1 MRKIITVLLGLM
13 LALSLG
19 ITAFAADSAGEGTT
33 PIDVYARYV
42 REIAGEYTAPAENGE
57 AAVTLPDGST
67 ITVTGAPQEART
79 LVVVP
84 IPESEKEAWG
94 WLVDCLANTGTPVRA
109 YDIYFLD
116 ADGNRLNADGVVIAI
131 TAPSSDGTLIACSLN
146 TDGISKVLV
155 SAVNAGRITFTAN
168 GSHYY
173 ILAEKAGAA
182 QPDDPDDTSTPDD
195 PENPSKPHDPDDPS
209 TPDDSDDPSTPDDP
223 AAPSTPA
230 DPDNPSTPDDPST
243 PGNPSTSG
251 DPTTPGNSSTPGNP
265 LTPDDPSTPGNPS
278 TPDEPST
285 PEDPSTSGNPSTS
298 EASNPAESP
307 KTGDSSNLLL
317 WIVLLIISCAGI
329 LFLLLLGKRR
339 KEKEDEEV

>member
-57 AAVTLPDGST
+57 AAVTLPDGT
-67 ITVTGAPQEART
+67 AITVTGAPQEART

-116 ADGNRLNADGVVIAI
+116 ADGNRLNADGAVIAI

-146 TDGISKVLV
+146 TDGISKVLA
-155 SAVNAGRITFTAN
+155 SAVNAGKITFTAN

-173 ILAEKAGAA
+173 ILAEKAGAT
-182 QPDDPDDTSTPDD
+182 QPDDPEQPSD
-195 PENPSKPHDPDDPS
+195 PENPSTPEKP
-209 TPDDSDDPSTPDDP
+209 
-223 AAPSTPA
+223 ANPA
-230 DPDNPSTPDDPST
+230 D
-243 PGNPSTSG
+243 
-251 DPTTPGNSSTPGNP
+251 
-265 LTPDDPSTPGNPS
+265 
-278 TPDEPST
+278 
-285 PEDPSTSGNPSTS
+285 
-298 EASNPAESP
+298 SP
-307 KTGDSSNLLL
+307 KTGDSSMIWL
-317 WIVLLIISCAGI
+317 WMILAFISGGAAIVLFI
-329 LFLLLLGKRR
+329 FGKRR
-339 KEKEDEEV
+339 KERNNA

>member
-1 MRKIITVLLGLM
+1 MRKIITVLPILL

-84 IPESEKEAWG
+84 IPESETEAWE
-94 WLVDCLANTGTPVRA
+94 WLVDCLANTGAPVRA

-116 ADGNRLNADGVVIAI
+116 ADGNRLNADGAVIAI

-146 TDGISKVLV
+146 TDGISKILA
-155 SAVNAGRITFTAN
+155 SAVNAGKITFTAN

-182 QPDDPDDTSTPDD
+182 QPDDPEQPSD
-195 PENPSKPHDPDDPS
+195 PENPS
-209 TPDDSDDPSTPDDP
+209 
-223 AAPSTPA
+223 
-230 DPDNPSTPDDPST
+230 
-243 PGNPSTSG
+243 
-251 DPTTPGNSSTPGNP
+251 
-265 LTPDDPSTPGNPS
+265 
-278 TPDEPST
+278 T
-285 PEDPSTSGNPSTS
+285 PEQP
-298 EASNPAESP
+298 SNPADSP
-307 KTGDSSNLLL
+307 KTGDSSMIWLWSVIMLLACGGL
-317 WIVLLIISCAGI
+317 VGCI
-329 LFLLLLGKRR
+329 LFGR
-339 KEKEDEEV
+339 KKKQDED

>member
-1 MRKIITVLLGLM
+1 MRKIITVLPSLL

-42 REIAGEYTAPAENGE
+42 REIAGEYTAPAEDGE

-131 TAPSSDGTLIACSLN
+131 TAPSSDGTLMACSVN
-146 TDGISKVLV
+146 TGGIGKVLAV
-155 SAVNAGRITFTAN
+155 EVNAGKITFNAD
-168 GSHYY
+168 GSSYY
-173 ILAEKAGAA
+173 VLAEKAGTA
-182 QPDDPDDTSTPDD
+182 QT
-195 PENPSKPHDPDDPS
+195 ENPEQTSNPK
-209 TPDDSDDPSTPDDP
+209 
-223 AAPSTPA
+223 
-230 DPDNPSTPDDPST
+230 NPS
-243 PGNPSTSG
+243 
-251 DPTTPGNSSTPGNP
+251 TPGNSST
-265 LTPDDPSTPGNPS
+265 LQPSNLA
-278 TPDEPST
+278 D
-285 PEDPSTSGNPSTS
+285 
-298 EASNPAESP
+298 SP
-307 KTGDSSNLLL
+307 KTGDNSTIWL
-317 WIVLLIISCAGI
+317 WMILVSTSGGTAIVLFVCS
-329 LFLLLLGKRR
+329 KRR
-339 KEKEDEEV
+339 KGQNNT

>member
-146 TDGISKVLV
+146 TDGISKVLA
-155 SAVNAGRITFTAN
+155 SAVNAGKITFTAN

-182 QPDDPDDTSTPDD
+182 QPDYPEQPSD
-195 PENPSKPHDPDDPS
+195 PENPS
-209 TPDDSDDPSTPDDP
+209 
-223 AAPSTPA
+223 
-230 DPDNPSTPDDPST
+230 
-243 PGNPSTSG
+243 
-251 DPTTPGNSSTPGNP
+251 
-265 LTPDDPSTPGNPS
+265 
-278 TPDEPST
+278 T
-285 PEDPSTSGNPSTS
+285 PEKP
-298 EASNPAESP
+298 SNPADSP
-307 KTGDSSNLLL
+307 KTGDSSMIWLWSVIMLLACGGL
-317 WIVLLIISCAGI
+317 VGCI
-329 LFLLLLGKRR
+329 LFGR
-339 KEKEDEEV
+339 KKKQDED